1 MLRLSCS
8 FGADIRQLHDLLH
21 TTQLWNMAQPD
32 SFQQNEMNQVQR
44 VSTTN
49 QGPGVVV
56 GETVN
61 SDPAAWIRNAGSGDA
76 ANRLSQQ
83 VAVRSLVYSLARLHA
98 LTSAEHGCAGLFPV
112 RPGWLRG
119 WRPVQGPIQW
129 PVRPSVV

>member
-1 MLRLSCS
+1 MVMRYLLRAHRAELLLSCG
-8 FGADIRQLHDLLH
+8 FGADIRQLQDLLH
-21 TTQLWNMAQPD
+21 TTQLWNIAQPD

-49 QGPGVVV
+49 EGPGVVV

-83 VAVRSLVYSLARLHA
+83 VAVKNLLQNLARL
-98 LTSAEHGCAGLFPV
+98 T
-112 RPGWLRG
+112 R
-119 WRPVQGPIQW
+119 
-129 PVRPSVV
+129 

>member
-1 MLRLSCS
+1 MTGLHRSLSERQNARGAFPRSRLSCS

-49 QGPGVVV
+49 TGPGVVV

-83 VAVRSLVYSLARLHA
+83 VAVRSL
-98 LTSAEHGCAGLFPV
+98 F
-112 RPGWLRG
+112 
-119 WRPVQGPIQW
+119 I
-129 PVRPSVV
+129 